1 MQIFLRKVFSSVFI
15 SLFFSSLAIANL
27 SGSLSEEA
35 IEERFNP
42 MFGVHVKS
50 LDNNST
56 TTEKKTKKISPKKI
70 YVKNCAMCHNSGL
83 AGAPKRKDKAAW
95 APRIKQGIDTL
106 LKHAITGINGMPAR
120 GNCLSCSDDEL
131 LETIKFMIKD
141 VK

>member
-1 MQIFLRKVFSSVFI
+1 MQVFFYRFLNIVLMLVFFSSV
-15 SLFFSSLAIANL
+15 SIANL

-42 MFGVHVKS
+42 MFGVNIKN
-50 LDNNST
+50 LDNSAPV
-56 TTEKKTKKISPKKI
+56 EKKSKKISPKKI

-106 LKHAITGINGMPAR
+106 LQHAITGINGMPAR

>member
-1 MQIFLRKVFSSVFI
+1 MQVFFYRFLNTVLMLVFFSSV
-15 SLFFSSLAIANL
+15 SIANL

-42 MFGVHVKS
+42 MFGVNIKN
-50 LDNNST
+50 LDNSIPV
-56 TTEKKTKKISPKKI
+56 EKTSKKISPKKI

-120 GNCLSCSDDEL
+120 GNCLSCTDDEL